1 MRRGAEVNI
10 RRLAMLV
17 LGGLTAGCGKVDE
30 VERTIGYLGKAR
42 ANPFLAAQRF
52 LGAYDFEAK
61 VVGRLSEMPDSGVV
75 LFAPAEA
82 ISSQGTADR
91 FISWVRKGGHVIYA
105 IDGAN
110 GFQNDFEDVIG
121 EKSKHDF
128 GNKTPDHSEHGKQ
141 SAEAPTEIKAEREEA
156 PRERGKELPPTKQ
169 EPAGDNS
176 KKKKK
181 SPAGKI
187 DKEDKDD
194 KEEEVRHPL
203 LTSVGVTIR
212 EEPIGNPGETLTLS
226 LHRETLRV
234 GDRSGLPVQLGRSLR
249 PGEFSLGKPQASKLL
264 SIRLGQGRVTVI
276 PDAWF
281 WRNRFIGDQDHAAL
295 LLGVLGED
303 GHAFWVLRGADVSF
317 FGLLWHHG
325 WQVVIA
331 ILLAL
336 GLWLW
341 RELSRFGK
349 ILESR
354 VQDEVKDFS
363 AHVGMTGR
371 FLWNQGQSS
380 ALIQA
385 ARDRLRR
392 LVEGKLFAGTLAGD
406 EIVVSRLSEV
416 GGVPIDRARAV
427 WSGPPPLEPNAF
439 VHFMQDL
446 QQIESRL

>member
-1 MRRGAEVNI
+1 MRGAEVKI
-10 RRLAMLV
+10 RQLAMLV
-17 LGGLTAGCGKVDE
+17 LGGLVAGCGKMDE

-52 LGAYDFEAK
+52 LGAYDFDAK

-91 FISWVRKGGHVIYA
+91 FISWVRKGGHLIYA

-110 GFQNDFEDVIG
+110 GFQNDFEDVIV
-121 EKSKHDF
+121 EESKQDF
-128 GNKTPDHSEHGKQ
+128 GNKNPDNSEQGTE
-141 SAEAPTEIKAEREEA
+141 SAEAPAEIKAEQEEA
-156 PRERGKELPPTKQ
+156 PRERGKEVPPTRQ
-169 EPAGDNS
+169 SPAGESS

-203 LTSVGVTIR
+203 LSSVGVTIP
-212 EEPIGNPGETLTLS
+212 EESIGKPGETLTLS
-226 LHRETLRV
+226 LLGETLRV
-234 GDRSGLPVQLGRSLR
+234 GDRSGLPVQLGRTLR
-249 PGEFSLGKPQASKLL
+249 PGEFSLGEPQSSKLL
-264 SIRLGQGRVTVI
+264 SIRLGQGRVTII

-295 LLGVLGED
+295 LLGVVGED

-331 ILLAL
+331 ILLLL

-363 AHVGMTGR
+363 AHVGMVGR

-416 GGVPIDRARAV
+416 GGVPIERVRAV
-427 WSGPPPLEPNAF
+427 WSGPPPMEPNAF